1 MKVSHKPML
10 IFVLKKHFTLICIK
24 IPLRFFGD
32 SMRLIF
38 SALILLPLLLVARE
52 GMWEP
57 HQMPSLKNELRA
69 AGFNKNVNSIS
80 DLFEFP
86 MNAIVSIGGCSAAFV
101 SPNGLIAT
109 NYHCVESSYLQYNST
124 NEDDL
129 FATGFTASNYEDEKP
144 SPPGSRVF
152 ITTSST
158 EITDEVLA
166 GTLETEDYASKAE
179 IIEQNSKNIV
189 SNCEKDSSI
198 RCRVRSFFGGETY
211 KLEVQT
217 VIKDVRLVYAPPSS
231 IGEYGGEIDNW
242 MYPRHTGDFAL
253 LRAYVAPDGSSKEFD
268 QANVPFSPETYLKI
282 SAKGVSDGDFVMII
296 GYPGSTNRL
305 QTFAEINYDLTQ
317 GFARSIE
324 FLKRGIKLIEENTKG
339 DEAATLKYR
348 GLKSGYENYYKKIAG
363 QLEGSQRFGLLDSE
377 KIKWDE
383 FMGYVESNASPAE
396 KNDLALLLD
405 LIKEQQDRYLA
416 ETYYGNSSLISYVF
430 SIFKN
435 ADERRKPNE
444 ERDSGYQERDQ
455 NRIKNS
461 IKSAQYRFE
470 AKIDKA
476 IFIDRLATY
485 KDFNANL
492 RRPEFSR
499 ALRLD
504 GSREETLAVV
514 DQLYSSEFSDP
525 TKMLELFEKS
535 FEEIITLED
544 PLINFIESIYAES
557 KEYEKQYDAERAERQ
572 KLRSTFIKLLK
583 DYYQKINKPL
593 YADANGTLR
602 VTYGNVMGLE
612 LQDGIAYKPFT
623 SLEGILEK
631 HRGEAP
637 FNAPENLRSLIQ
649 KKDYGTYVAKDVSSV
664 PVNFISDL
672 DITNG
677 NSGSATINKDFELVG
692 LAFDGMIETIIS
704 DYKYIPEARTI
715 SVDSRYFLWNLE
727 KVAEAKNILAEIEI
741 AR

>member
-1 MKVSHKPML
+1 M
-10 IFVLKKHFTLICIK
+10 
-24 IPLRFFGD
+24 PLRFFGD
-32 SMRLIF
+32 IMRLIF

-166 GTLETEDYASKAE
+166 GTLETEDYVSKAE

-383 FMGYVESNASPAE
+383 FMGYVESNASSAE

-499 ALRLD
+499 ALKLD

>member
-166 GTLETEDYASKAE
+166 DTLETEDYVSKAE

-383 FMGYVESNASPAE
+383 FMGYVESNASSAE

-405 LIKEQQDRYLA
+405 LIKEQRDRYLA

-499 ALRLD
+499 ALKLD
-504 GSREETLAVV
+504 GSREEALAVV

>member
-1 MKVSHKPML
+1 MKVSHKPLL

-32 SMRLIF
+32 TMRLIF
-38 SALILLPLLLVARE
+38 SALISLPLLLVARE

-57 HQMPSLKNELRA
+57 HQMPLLKNELRA

-109 NYHCVESSYLQYNST
+109 NYHCVEGSYLQYNST

-144 SPPGSRVF
+144 SAPGSRVF

-166 GTLETEDYASKAE
+166 GTLEAEDYASKAE
-179 IIEQNSKNIV
+179 IIEQNSKNII

-282 SAKGVSDGDFVMII
+282 SAKGISDGDFVMVI

-305 QTFAEINYDLTQ
+305 QTFVEINYDLTQ

-324 FLKRGIKLIEENTKG
+324 FLKRGIELIEENTKG

-363 QLEGSQRFGLLDSE
+363 QLDGSQRFGLLDSE
-377 KIKWDE
+377 KMKWDE
-383 FMGYVESNASPAE
+383 FMGYVASNASPAE
-396 KNDLALLLD
+396 INDLALLLE

-416 ETYYGNSSLISYVF
+416 ERYYGNSSLISYVF

-476 IFIDRLATY
+476 IFLDRLATY
-485 KDFNANL
+485 KAFEGDL

-499 ALRLD
+499 ALKLD
-504 GSREETLAVV
+504 SSQEETLAIV
-514 DQLYSSEFSDP
+514 DKIYSSEFTDP
-525 TKMLELFEKS
+525 SKMLELFEKP
-535 FEEIITLED
+535 FEEITALED

-557 KEYEKQYDAERAERQ
+557 KEYEKQYDAERAKRQ
-572 KLRSTFIKLLK
+572 ELRSTFIKLSK

-612 LQDGIAYKPFT
+612 LKDGIAYKPFT

-631 HRGEAP
+631 HQGETP

-649 KKDYGTYVAKDVSSV
+649 EKDYGTYSAKDVGSV

-715 SVDSRYFLWNLE
+715 SVDSRYLLWNLE
-727 KVAEAKNILAEIEI
+727 KVAEAKHILAEIEI